1 MNKAANF
8 KTGDYVKWNSSGGT
22 AKGRIEHT
30 MTEGV
35 LGIPG
40 SSFSINASKEDPAA
54 LIRIYRDGKET
65 ETLVGHKF
73 STLTKISREEALK
86 ADSGNNIMKKD
97 FFLSTDFKAYLS
109 EDGDTYITG
118 LASTP
123 EVDRTGDI
131 IQYDAWLKGGLENYK
146 KNPVILFNH
155 SYAKPI
161 GKAVEIHPDV
171 DGLRIKAKISKAAG
185 EILDLIKDGVL
196 GAFSVG
202 FRIKDADYMPET
214 DGFRIK
220 DAELFEIS
228 VVSVPA
234 NQSAVF
240 SLAKSF
246 ETSEDYNIFKQNFL
260 SNGLDGVEEKVNA
273 ESSSATAPGEATK
286 VATKEIV
293 NMDSKDLEALVA
305 SVAEKTAQTLAAAQ
319 IEREEK
325 ARLAAEQE
333 AKKAAEEKALSDKI
347 SVAVTTGAERLVAD
361 IEKRFSEKNS
371 DLEKIVSELRN
382 EISEKS
388 EEIMKMRESKRIF
401 TDRTDS
407 DWKKAFGRDMDDA
420 FILGL
425 VTRKSWQNTSLGRML
440 VQKVNTQAGVE
451 VSSGDFEQIVST
463 NIERDVQNELIL
475 APLFREVPMT
485 AASLILPILP
495 DAGYAEFTTNQT
507 GSGSASKGNLDPRS
521 NAYGSPY
528 LGVTMSERIL
538 TTKKLISKSYLGNET
553 EEDAILPILPLIR
566 ESMVRSH
573 ARAIE
578 ASILVG
584 NISDGP
590 FGTSG
595 ASYDGLIKLADA
607 DSHKTQITGVTT
619 ANAAITTANLLS
631 ARKNMGKYGVRPE
644 DVVYIVNQRTYFEL
658 LEDAEFQDM
667 NLVGNLAT
675 KISGQVGQVYGSRV
689 LLCDEFATPA
699 ANKYAAVA
707 VYTRNFL
714 VPRLRGVTIESDYD
728 VENQRR
734 VLVASQR
741 LGFLDLIDGATSK
754 WAIQYPSS

>member
-1 MNKAANF
+1 M
-8 KTGDYVKWNSSGGT
+8 KTGDYVKWNSSGGV
-22 AKGRIEHT
+22 AKGRIEHI

-35 LGIPG
+35 LGVPG
-40 SSFSINASKEDPAA
+40 SSFSINASKDDPAA

-65 ETLVGHKF
+65 ETLVGHKV
-73 STLTKISREEALK
+73 STLTKISKEEA
-86 ADSGNNIMKKD
+86 MKGVDIAMTKN
-97 FFLSTDFKAYLS
+97 FFLSTEFKALVS

-123 EVDRTGDI
+123 DVDRTGDI
-131 IQYDAWLKGGLENYK
+131 IETNAWMKGGLDNYRR
-146 KNPVILFNH
+146 NPVILFNH

-161 GKAVEIHPDV
+161 GKAVEIHADP

-214 DGFRIK
+214 DGFRVK

-240 SLAKSF
+240 SLSKSF
-246 ETSEDYNIFKQNFL
+246 DSSEDYQLFKRTFMND
-260 SNGLDGVEEKVNA
+260 GLDSLEEKVNA

-286 VATKEIV
+286 VATKEIKH
-293 NMDSKDLEALVA
+293 MDPKDLEALVA
-305 SVAEKTAQTLAAAQ
+305 SVAEKTAQTLATAQ
-319 IEREEK
+319 LEREEK
-325 ARLAAEQE
+325 ARVAAEE
-333 AKKAAEEKALSDKI
+333 AARKQSEEKALSDKI

-361 IEKRFSEKNS
+361 IEKRFADKNA
-371 DLEKIVSELRN
+371 DLEKIVNELRG
-382 EISEKS
+382 EISQKS

-401 TDRTDS
+401 NDRTDG
-407 DWKKAFGRDMDDA
+407 DWKKAFAKDADDA
-420 FILGL
+420 HILGL
-425 VTRKSWQNTSLGRML
+425 VTRKNWQDTSLGRSL
-440 VQKVNTQAGVE
+440 IQKVNTQAGVE
-451 VSSGDFEQIVST
+451 VSSADFEQIVST
-463 NIERDVQNELIL
+463 NIERDIQNALIL
-475 APLFREVPMT
+475 APLFREIPMT
-485 AASLILPILP
+485 SASLILPILP
-495 DAGYAEFTTNQT
+495 DAGYAEFTSSQT
-507 GSGSASKGNLDPRS
+507 ASGSSPKGNLDARG
-521 NAYGSPY
+521 ATYGSPY
-528 LGVTMSERIL
+528 AGVTMTERVL

-566 ESMVRSH
+566 ESMIRSH
-573 ARAIE
+573 TRAIE
-578 ASILVG
+578 ASLLVG
-584 NISDGP
+584 DLVDGP

-595 ASYDGLIKLADA
+595 ASYAGIVTLANTDG
-607 DSHKTQITGVTT
+607 HKTQITGVTT
-619 ANAAITTANLLS
+619 ANAAVTTANLLTL
-631 ARKNMGKYGVRPE
+631 RKNMGKYGVRPE

-699 ANKYAAVA
+699 ANKFAAVA
-707 VYTRNFL
+707 LYARNYV
-714 VPRLRGVTIESDYD
+714 VPRLRGVTVESDYD

-741 LGFLDLIDGATSK
+741 IGFIDLIDGATSK
-754 WAIQYPSS
+754 WALQYPSS

>member
-1 MNKAANF
+1 MKF
-8 KTGDYVKWNSSGGT
+8 KTGDYVKWNSSGGM

-40 SSFSINASKEDPAA
+40 SSFSITASKEDPAA

-73 STLTKISREEALK
+73 STLTKITREEALK
-86 ADSGNNIMKKD
+86 AVNGVSVMSKN
-97 FFLSTDFKAYLS
+97 FFLNTEFKAYLS

-123 EVDRTGDI
+123 DVDRTGDI
-131 IQYDAWLKGGLENYK
+131 VEATAWLKGGLDNYK

-161 GKAVEIHPDV
+161 GKAIEINTDP

-202 FRIKDADYMPET
+202 FRIKDAEYMPQT

-246 ETSEDYNIFKQNFL
+246 ENSEEFQLFKKTFME
-260 SNGLDGVEEKVNA
+260 NGLERQEEEVIA

-286 VATKEIV
+286 VATKETIK
-293 NMDSKDLEALVA
+293 MDSKDLEALVA

-319 IEREEK
+319 AEREEK
-325 ARLAAEQE
+325 ARAAAEV
-333 AKKAAEEKALSDKI
+333 AATKAAEEKALSDKI

-361 IEKRFSEKNS
+361 IEKRFADKNA
-371 DLEKIVSELRN
+371 DLEKIVNELRG
-382 EISEKS
+382 EISQKS

-401 TDRTDS
+401 NDRTDS
-407 DWKKAFGRDMDDA
+407 DWKKSFSKDLDDAYVLSLVSRKGWADTKFGRD
-420 FILGL
+420 L
-425 VTRKSWQNTSLGRML
+425 RE
-440 VQKVNTQAGVE
+440 KVNTQAGVE
-451 VSSGDFEQIVST
+451 VSSADFEQIVST
-463 NIERDVQNELIL
+463 NIERDIQNELVL
-475 APLFREVPMT
+475 APLFREVNMT

-495 DAGYAEFTTNQT
+495 DAGYAEFTASQAA
-507 GSGSASKGNLDPRS
+507 SGSSPKGNLDPRS

-528 LGVTMSERIL
+528 IGVTMTERVL
-538 TTKKLISKSYLGNET
+538 TTKKLISKSYIGNET

-566 ESMVRSH
+566 ESMIRSH
-573 ARAIE
+573 ARAVE
-578 ASILVG
+578 ASLLVG

-595 ASYDGLIKLADA
+595 DSYDGLIKLADA
-607 DSHKTQITGVTT
+607 DSHKTQLTGVTT
-619 ANAAITTANLLS
+619 ANTLITAANLLS

-644 DVVYIVNQRTYFEL
+644 DVIYIVSQRTYFEL
-658 LEDAEFQDM
+658 LQDAEFQDM
-667 NLVGNLAT
+667 NLVGNQAV
-675 KISGQVGQVYGSRV
+675 KITGQVGQVYGSRV

-707 VYTRNFL
+707 VNTRNFL
-714 VPRLRGVTIESDYD
+714 RPRLRGVTVESDYD

>member
-1 MNKAANF
+1 MKV
-8 KTGDYVKWNSSGGT
+8 GDYVKWNSSGGT
-22 AKGRIEHT
+22 AKGRIEHI

-35 LGIPG
+35 LGVPG
-40 SSFSINASKEDPAA
+40 SSFSINASKDDPAA

-65 ETLVGHKF
+65 ETLVGHKV
-73 STLTKISREEALK
+73 STLTRISKEEALK
-86 ADSGNNIMKKD
+86 AVQEVTVMSKN
-97 FFLSTDFKAYLS
+97 FFLSTEFKALVS

-123 EVDRTGDI
+123 DVDRTGDI
-131 IQYDAWLKGGLENYK
+131 IETNAWMKGGLDNYR

-161 GKAVEIHPDV
+161 GKAVEIHPDP

-214 DGFRIK
+214 DGFRVK

-240 SLAKSF
+240 SLSKSF
-246 ETSEDYNIFKQNFL
+246 DSSEDYQLFKRTFMND
-260 SNGLDGVEEKVNA
+260 GLEGLEEKVNA
-273 ESSSATAPGEATK
+273 ESSSAAAPGEATK
-286 VATKEIV
+286 VATKEIKH
-293 NMDSKDLEALVA
+293 MDPKDLEALVA
-305 SVAEKTAQTLAAAQ
+305 SVAEKTAQSLAAAQ

-325 ARLAAEQE
+325 ARVAAEE
-333 AKKAAEEKALSDKI
+333 AARKQSEEKALSDKI

-361 IEKRFSEKNS
+361 IEKRFADKNA
-371 DLEKIVSELRN
+371 DLEKIVNELRG

-388 EEIMKMRESKRIF
+388 QEIMKMRESKRIF
-401 TDRTDS
+401 NDRTDS
-407 DWKKAFGRDMDDA
+407 DWKKAFAKDADDA
-420 FILGL
+420 YVLGL
-425 VTRKSWQNTSLGRML
+425 VTRKGWQDTTLGRSL
-440 VQKVNTQAGVE
+440 IQKVNTQAGVE
-451 VSSGDFEQIVST
+451 VSSADFEQIVST
-463 NIERDVQNELIL
+463 SIERDIQNALIL
-475 APLFREVPMT
+475 APLFREIPMT

-495 DAGYAEFTTNQT
+495 DAGYAEFTSNQT
-507 GSGSASKGNLDPRS
+507 ASGSSPKGNLDPRS

-528 LGVTMSERIL
+528 IGVSMTERVL

-566 ESMVRSH
+566 ESMIRSH

-578 ASILVG
+578 ASLLVG

-619 ANAAITTANLLS
+619 ANAAVTTANLLTL
-631 ARKNMGKYGVRPE
+631 RKNMGKYGVRPE

-707 VYTRNFL
+707 VYARNFV
-714 VPRLRGVTIESDYD
+714 VPRLRGVTVESDYD

-741 LGFLDLIDGATSK
+741 IGFIDLIDGATSK
-754 WAIQYPSS
+754 WALQYPSS

>member
-1 MNKAANF
+1 MSKAANL

-30 MTEGV
+30 MKEGV

-40 SSFSINASKEDPAA
+40 SSFSITATEEDPAA

-86 ADSGNNIMKKD
+86 AASGTNIMTKN
-97 FFLSTDFKAYLS
+97 FFLDTEFKAYVS
-109 EDGDTYITG
+109 DDGDTYITG

-123 EVDRTGDI
+123 DVDRTGDI
-131 IQYDAWLKGGLENYK
+131 IESNAWLKGGLESYK

-161 GKAVEIHPDV
+161 GKAIEIQTDSE
-171 DGLRIKAKISKAAG
+171 GLRIKAKISRAAG

-202 FRIKDADYMPET
+202 FRIKDAEYMPET

-234 NQSAVF
+234 NQSAIF
-240 SLAKSF
+240 SLSKSF
-246 ETSEDYNIFKQNFL
+246 ESSEEYQNFKQNFMN
-260 SNGLDGVEEKVNA
+260 SGLDGLEEKVNA
-273 ESSSATAPGEATK
+273 ESSSAPAPREATS
-286 VATKEIV
+286 VATMEIKK
-293 NMDSKDLEALVA
+293 MDSKELEALVA

-319 IEREEK
+319 VEREEK
-325 ARLAAEQE
+325 ARLAADE
-333 AKKAAEEKALSDKI
+333 AARKVSEEKALSDKI

-361 IEKRFSEKNS
+361 IEKRFADKNA
-371 DLEKIVSELRN
+371 DLEKIVSDLRN
-382 EISEKS
+382 EISDKS
-388 EEIMKMRESKRIF
+388 AEIMKMRESKRIF
-401 TDRTDS
+401 SDRADG
-407 DWKKAFGRDMDDA
+407 DWKKAFAKDADDA

-425 VTRKSWQNTSLGRML
+425 VTRKGWHQTSLGRSL
-440 VQKVNTQAGVE
+440 IEKVNQHSGVE
-451 VSSGDFEQIVST
+451 VSSADFEQTVST
-463 NIERDVQNELIL
+463 NIERDIQNELIL
-475 APLFREVPMT
+475 APLFREIPMT

-495 DAGYAEFTTNQT
+495 DAGYAEFTSAQAA
-507 GSGSASKGNLDPRS
+507 SGSSPKGNLDPRS
-521 NAYGSPY
+521 NAYGTPY
-528 LGVTMSERIL
+528 MGVTMTERVL

-584 NISDGP
+584 NHADGP
-590 FGTSG
+590 FGTGG
-595 ASYDGLIKLADA
+595 ASYDGLISLANTDT
-607 DSHKTQITGVTT
+607 HKTQSSTVTYANTVFT
-619 ANAAITTANLLS
+619 AANLLTL
-631 ARKNMGKYGVRPE
+631 RKNMGKYGVRPE

-675 KISGQVGQVYGSRV
+675 KINGQVGQIYGSRV
-689 LLCDEFATPA
+689 MLCDEFAVPA
-699 ANKYAAVA
+699 AGKYAAVA
-707 VYTRNFL
+707 VYTRNFI

-741 LGFLDLIDGATSK
+741 LGFIDIIDGATSK
-754 WAIQYPSS
+754 WALQYPAS